1 MDNKTLSAFSIFAA
15 FTCLFLSVVPQG
27 SAAAVENA
35 ASATARGHTRHVA
48 NNGIDGPACGTRGA
62 PCRSIS
68 QAIANAASG
77 DTIWVGPGRYGDL
90 NDDQDFDDP
99 GDEHLG
105 LAENGLPVS
114 IVSVNKSLMILS
126 THGAEKTV
134 IQTAPASPVFIPHVV
149 AITAS
154 NSTFGLPG
162 KGFTVRFGASTGLFA
177 TGVENVRIAGNIALD
192 NFENGLVAFGSG
204 VVLDNKVTGSNI
216 GIMADGRWIV
226 ANNVAIGN
234 TVLGFGVSGESVH
247 LRGNVATNNGAGFNV
262 NGQRALVQSNV
273 ASGNVGPGADDGFGF
288 RLSVIEVRFVRNTSV
303 GNKGRGVLL
312 RPDGPATAVF
322 SQNNFYGNDVVGNCG
337 FVNQSGA
344 TVDASRNY
352 WGSPTGP
359 GPDPAD
365 NAGPDSGCDLL
376 GATIVKPFASQ
387 PFTVD
392 D

>member
-1 MDNKTLSAFSIFAA
+1 
-15 FTCLFLSVVPQG
+15 V
-27 SAAAVENA
+27 AVESA
-35 ASATARGHTRHVA
+35 ASAVAHGHTRHVA
-48 NNGIDGPACGTRGA
+48 NNGIDGPTCGTRGT
-62 PCRSIS
+62 PCRSIG

-77 DTIWVGPGRYGDL
+77 DTISVGPGRYGDL

-105 LAENGLPVS
+105 LAENGLPLS
-114 IVSVNKSLMILS
+114 IVLVNKSLKILS
-126 THGAEKTV
+126 THGAEKTI

-149 AITAS
+149 AVTAS
-154 NSTFGLPG
+154 NTTFGLPG
-162 KGFTVRFGASTGLFA
+162 RGFTVRYGASTGLFA

-192 NFENGLVAFGSG
+192 NFDQGLEVFGSG

-216 GIMADGRWIV
+216 GIAADGRWFV

-234 TVLGFGVSGESVH
+234 TVLGFGVGGESVY
-247 LRGNVATNNGAGFNV
+247 LRGNVATSNGAGFSV
-262 NGQRALVQSNV
+262 IGQRALLERNV
-273 ASGNVGPGADDGFGF
+273 ASGNVGPGTGDGFGF
-288 RLSVIEVRFVRNTSV
+288 RLALTEVRFVRNTAV

-312 RPDGPATAVF
+312 LPDSPTTAVF
-322 SQNNFYGNDVVGNCG
+322 SQNNMYGNDVVSNCG

-344 TVDASRNY
+344 TVDATRNY
-352 WGSPTGP
+352 WGAPTGP

-365 NAGPDSGCDLL
+365 NAGPGSGCDLV